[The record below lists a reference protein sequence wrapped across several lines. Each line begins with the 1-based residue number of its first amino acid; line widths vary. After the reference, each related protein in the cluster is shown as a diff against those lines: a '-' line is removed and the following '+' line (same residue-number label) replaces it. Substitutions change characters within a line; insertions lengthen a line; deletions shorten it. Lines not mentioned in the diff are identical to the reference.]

1 MAVPHHSA
9 RIFLDLYKAGPELRS
24 TLKTLIQFYPLEI
37 NKPLDAGGNT
47 LLHYACSY
55 KDHDMFYF
63 LLEQGANPT
72 IRNYGHIL
80 PMKLV

>member
-1 MAVPHHSA
+1 MAVLHHSA

-47 LLHYACSY
+47 LLPLRIKLSPV
-55 KDHDMFYF
+55 
-63 LLEQGANPT
+63 LRTGLNL
-72 IRNYGHIL
+72 IL
-80 PMKLV
+80 TGP